1 MVPIFVFAIL
11 LNLASLAI
19 LGTGA
24 WLGWSWYA
32 GDLVQTPTG
41 VERIREDWRLWA
53 SLGLLAFSVFGRALV
68 LPLLARRDAG
78 PVPDLRRE
86 GVNLPVVDGASLYVE
101 KIGSGPGPMLL
112 FTHGWG
118 LDSTVWND
126 ARQALK
132 NEHAILSWD
141 LPGLGRSKSAGPQG
155 VSLEAF
161 AANLRHLV
169 LGTGRPVI
177 LIGHSIGGM
186 TIQTLARDH
195 PELFGREVVGV
206 VLLNTTDINPLRTM
220 IWSPLFQALRIP
232 VLIPLMWLVIVLE
245 PLAWLSA
252 WQSYLSGMAHLAQR
266 MGFGPEVTRAQLDLV
281 ARLATRNRPGVQA
294 RGNLA
299 MFEWDA
305 RDALSRLPIPTL
317 VIGGQRDIVTK
328 PEAGRCIAASVPG
341 ARFEEVRKANHMGF
355 LEQGD
360 IYTSE
365 IRRFA
370 QSLRSDPRVT
380 GS

>member
-1 MVPIFVFAIL
+1 MVPIFLLAIL
-11 LNLASLAI
+11 LNLASVAI

-24 WLGWSWYA
+24 WLGWTWYA
-32 GDLVQTPTG
+32 GDLVETPTS
-41 VERIREDWRLWA
+41 VERVREDWRLWA
-53 SLGLLAFSVFGRALV
+53 SLGLLTFSFLGRALV
-68 LPLLARRDAG
+68 LPLLARRDLGA
-78 PVPDLRRE
+78 VPDLRRE
-86 GVNLPVVDGASLYVE
+86 GVNLAGVDGASLYVE
-101 KIGSGPGPMLL
+101 KVGSGAGPLLL

-132 NEHAILSWD
+132 DDHAILSWD
-141 LPGLGRSKSAGPQG
+141 LPGLGRSKAAGPRG

-161 AANLRHLV
+161 AANLKHLV
-169 LGTGRPVI
+169 LGAGRPVI
-177 LIGHSIGGM
+177 LVGHSIGGM

-195 PELFGREVVGV
+195 AELFGREVVGV
-206 VLLNTTDINPLRTM
+206 VLLNTTYINPLRTM
-220 IWSPLFQALRIP
+220 IWSPLFQTLRIP

-245 PLAWLSA
+245 PLAGMSA

-266 MGFGPEVTRAQLDLV
+266 IGFGPDVTRSQLELV

-305 RDALSRLPIPTL
+305 REALSRLPIPAL
-317 VIGGQRDIVTK
+317 VIGGHLDIVTK
-328 PEAGRCIAASVPG
+328 PEAGRRIAASVPG

-360 IYTSE
+360 LYTGE

-370 QSLRSDPRVT
+370 QSLRSDPLVS